1 MTITRDD
8 FILTDEPHK
17 FDVPAIATLLQG
29 TYWAAQ
35 RTVEQVAESLTHS
48 TCLVLT
54 LDGKIIG
61 FVRAISD
68 QSVNSYICD
77 FIVSP
82 DYQQQSLGSW
92 MLETLIAHP
101 ALARTNQLLITKDAM
116 PFYEKHGF
124 AQHPYV
130 CMRLPRQLPS

>member
-8 FILTDEPHK
+8 FILTDEAHK
-17 FDVPAIATLLQG
+17 FDVPAIAALVQS

-35 RTVEQVAESLTHS
+35 RTAEQVAESLMHS

-54 LDGKIIG
+54 LDGKTIG

-68 QSVNSYICD
+68 HSVNSYICD

-82 DYQQQSLGSW
+82 DYQQQSLGTW

-124 AQHPYV
+124 TQHPYV
-130 CMRLPRQLPS
+130 CMKRSRQHAS

>member
-1 MTITRDD
+1 MTINRDD
-8 FILTDEPHK
+8 FILTDEVHK
-17 FDVPAIATLLQG
+17 FDVPAIAALVQS

-35 RTVEQVAESLTHS
+35 RTAEQVAESLMHS

-54 LDGKIIG
+54 LDGKTIG

-68 QSVNSYICD
+68 HSVNSYICD

-82 DYQQQSLGSW
+82 DYQQQSLGTW

-101 ALARTNQLLITKDAM
+101 ALARTNQLLITKDALS
-116 PFYEKHGF
+116 FYEKHGF
-124 AQHPYV
+124 TQHP
-130 CMRLPRQLPS
+130 